1 MNVQDLRDLSPRED
15 RRIGAVLGLAVGD
28 ALGATYEFCTPDEVP
43 DGPLEMVGGG
53 WLDLRSGETT
63 DDTALAKAVL
73 RGYREGPLDMRR
85 VRDEMLRWEDSD
97 PPDIGGQTQTA
108 LNYLRSNP
116 EAIYQPEA
124 PRAQG
129 NGAVMRAASHGVMAQ
144 SPEAAL
150 DNAWA
155 EAALTH
161 PSENARVSSALVAGI
176 IARLIEGQM
185 PIEAVEVSFA
195 TLQDRELTSVDPR
208 EVFSPEIGDALEAY
222 PEDRDR
228 WGWTVYTT
236 RLALGFLLRA
246 SDFRPGVEEVIKLG
260 GDADTNGAV
269 AGALLGARFGVSKI
283 PSSWLESLDDTEE
296 ILGLI

>member
-1 MNVQDLRDLSPRED
+1 MRIEDLRNLSPRED
-15 RRIGAVLGLAVGD
+15 RRVGAILGLAVGD

-43 DGPLEMVGGG
+43 KGPLEMVGGG
-53 WLDLRSGETT
+53 WLRLEPGETT

-73 RGYREGPLDMRR
+73 EGYRGGSLDLLR

-129 NGAVMRAASHGVMAQ
+129 NGAVMRTASHGVMAQ